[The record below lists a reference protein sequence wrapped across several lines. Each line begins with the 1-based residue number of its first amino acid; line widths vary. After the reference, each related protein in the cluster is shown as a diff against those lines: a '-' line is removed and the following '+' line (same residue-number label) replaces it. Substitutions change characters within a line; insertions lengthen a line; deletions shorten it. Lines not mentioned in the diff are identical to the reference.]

1 MEIIAIPLIIFL
13 LMIFVTSF
21 FFTMK
26 KRLVGCLM
34 LIILIAGSAALG
46 YMLITGVITLPIY
59 NTVPDSDALLAKSGV
74 SYIFQYV

>member
-46 YMLITGVITLPIY
+46 YMLITGVITLP
-59 NTVPDSDALLAKSGV
+59 DSDALLAKSGV
-74 SYIFQYV
+74 SYDFQYV

>member
-46 YMLITGVITLPIY
+46 YMLITGVITLPIK

-74 SYIFQYV
+74 SYNFQYV

>member
-46 YMLITGVITLPIY
+46 YMLITGVITLPIQ

-74 SYIFQYV
+74 SYNFQYV

>member
-1 MEIIAIPLIIFL
+1 MKINPILEANMEIIAIPLIIFL

-34 LIILIAGSAALG
+34 LIILSAGSAALG
-46 YMLITGVITLPIY
+46 YMLITGVITLPI
-59 NTVPDSDALLAKSGV
+59 
-74 SYIFQYV
+74 

>member
-26 KRLVGCLM
+26 KRLVGCLT

-46 YMLITGVITLPIY
+46 YMLITGVITLPI
-59 NTVPDSDALLAKSGV
+59 
-74 SYIFQYV
+74 

>member
-1 MEIIAIPLIIFL
+1 MEIIAIPLMIFL

-46 YMLITGVITLPIY
+46 YMLITGVITLPIS

-74 SYIFQYV
+74 SYDFQYV

>member
-21 FFTMK
+21 FFTMQ

-74 SYIFQYV
+74 SYNFQYV

>member
-13 LMIFVTSF
+13 LMIFVTSC

-26 KRLVGCLM
+26 KSIVGCLM

-46 YMLITGVITLPIY
+46 YMLITGFITLPI
-59 NTVPDSDALLAKSGV
+59 
-74 SYIFQYV
+74 

>member
-21 FFTMK
+21 FLTMK

-46 YMLITGVITLPIY
+46 YMLITGVITLPI
-59 NTVPDSDALLAKSGV
+59 
-74 SYIFQYV
+74 

>member
-1 MEIIAIPLIIFL
+1 MEIIAVPLIIFL

-46 YMLITGVITLPIY
+46 YMLITGVITLPIQ

-74 SYIFQYV
+74 SYNFQYV

>member
-1 MEIIAIPLIIFL
+1 MDFPYLTGIEQEAEEITIAIPLIIFL

-46 YMLITGVITLPIY
+46 YMLITGVITLPI
-59 NTVPDSDALLAKSGV
+59 
-74 SYIFQYV
+74 